1 MAYTATTPTVPHLS
15 SFGDHEGALLLA
27 RGSSSRT
34 PRALSARALLD
45 QELDAVLG
53 QARAPEELHACYRI
67 QDDNLRPPKPYGGAN
82 WVYPNQMEEAEQE
95 RVWVDNEPSDDYD
108 SDATLPVEG
117 EYAYATEAE
126 RATDHH
132 NHYQRR
138 APPPA
143 PPAAAPAA
151 VMSVR
156 VCLDWKPKMKKTW
169 GGVLPPSS
177 SSAIKKK
184 TTTKKKTLLMRVA
197 LPMVGVLDN
206 SKEEAT
212 LAHGALVKGMAGAKR
227 EERLALLKAARQLG
241 RATRRMGH
249 AIMDEVNRVIPVGQ
263 KPLSFGH
270 GVNDDVDLM
279 GTGKGVARHAAKIMA
294 ALDRLR
300 APANAANAA
309 ANGVLVRWPECLPR
323 GMLRCPELHP
333 YFDAWAAHAYYYHD
347 RK

>member
-1 MAYTATTPTVPHLS
+1 MAYTVTHLS
-15 SFGDHEGALLLA
+15 SFGDHEGALLA
-27 RGSSSRT
+27 RGSSRIT
-34 PRALSARALLD
+34 PRASSARALLD

-53 QARAPEELHACYRI
+53 QSRAPEELHACYRI
-67 QDDNLRPPKPYGGAN
+67 QDDNLRPPRPYGGAD

-95 RVWVDNEPSDDYD
+95 ERVWVDNEPSDYD

-126 RATDHH
+126 CATDH
-132 NHYQRR
+132 HYQRR
-138 APPPA
+138 APPA
-143 PPAAAPAA
+143 PPA

-156 VCLDWKPKMKKTW
+156 VCLEWKPKMPKTW
-169 GGVLPPSS
+169 GGVLPSS
-177 SSAIKKK
+177 SSASKKTIKK
-184 TTTKKKTLLMRVA
+184 TTTKKKTPLMRVA
-197 LPMVGVLDN
+197 LPVGVLDN
-206 SKEEAT
+206 GEEAT

-241 RATRRMGH
+241 RATRRMGQ
-249 AIMDEVNRVIPVGQ
+249 AIMVEVNRVIPVGQ
-263 KPLSFGH
+263 PLLGFGR

-279 GTGKGVARHAAKIMA
+279 GTGKGVARHAAQIMA

-309 ANGVLVRWPECLPR
+309 ANGVLVQWPECLPR

-333 YFDAWAAHAYYYHD
+333 YFDAWAAHVYHD
-347 RK
+347 RE

>member
-1 MAYTATTPTVPHLS
+1 MAYTATTPTVTHLSS
-15 SFGDHEGALLLA
+15 SFGDHEGALLA
-27 RGSSSRT
+27 RGSSRT

-67 QDDNLRPPKPYGGAN
+67 QDDNLRPPKPYGGAD

-95 RVWVDNEPSDDYD
+95 EQERVWVDNEPSDYD

-132 NHYQRR
+132 YHQRR
-138 APPPA
+138 APPA
-143 PPAAAPAA
+143 PPAPA
-151 VMSVR
+151 VSVR
-156 VCLDWKPKMKKTW
+156 VCLEWKPKMKTW

-184 TTTKKKTLLMRVA
+184 TTKKALLMRVA
-197 LPMVGVLDN
+197 LPVGVLDN
-206 SKEEAT
+206 GEEAT

-241 RATRRMGH
+241 RATRRMGQ
-249 AIMDEVNRVIPVGQ
+249 AIMVEVNRVIPVGQ
-263 KPLSFGH
+263 PLLGFGR

-279 GTGKGVARHAAKIMA
+279 GTGKGVARHAAQIMA

-309 ANGVLVRWPECLPR
+309 ANGVLVQWPECLPR

-333 YFDAWAAHAYYYHD
+333 YFDAWAAHVYHD
-347 RK
+347 RE

>member
-1 MAYTATTPTVPHLS
+1 MAFTATTPTVTHLSS
-15 SFGDHEGALLLA
+15 SFGDEGALDA
-27 RGSSSRT
+27 RGSSGT

-67 QDDNLRPPKPYGGAN
+67 QDDNLRPPKPYGGAD

-95 RVWVDNEPSDDYD
+95 QERVWVDNEPSDYD

-132 NHYQRR
+132 HQRR
-138 APPPA
+138 APPA
-143 PPAAAPAA
+143 PPAPT

-156 VCLDWKPKMKKTW
+156 VCLEWKPKMMPKMKTW

-177 SSAIKKK
+177 SAIKK
-184 TTTKKKTLLMRVA
+184 TKKTLLMRVA
-197 LPMVGVLDN
+197 LPVGVLDN
-206 SKEEAT
+206 GEEAT

-241 RATRRMGH
+241 RATRRMGQ

-263 KPLSFGH
+263 PLLGFGR

-300 APANAANAA
+300 APANAAAA
-309 ANGVLVRWPECLPR
+309 AADGVLVQWSECLPR
-323 GMLRCPELHP
+323 GMLSCPKLHA
-333 YFDAWAAHAYYYHD
+333 YLDAWAAHVY
-347 RK
+347 

>member
-1 MAYTATTPTVPHLS
+1 MAYTATTPTVTHL
-15 SFGDHEGALLLA
+15 SFGDNDGALLA
-27 RGSSSRT
+27 RGSSRT

-67 QDDNLRPPKPYGGAN
+67 QDDNLRPPKPYGGAD

-95 RVWVDNEPSDDYD
+95 ERVGVDNEPSDYD

-132 NHYQRR
+132 YHYQRR

-156 VCLDWKPKMKKTW
+156 VCLEWKPKMKTW

-177 SSAIKKK
+177 AIKKK
-184 TTTKKKTLLMRVA
+184 TTKKALLMRVA
-197 LPMVGVLDN
+197 LPVGVLDN
-206 SKEEAT
+206 GEEAT

-241 RATRRMGH
+241 RATRRMGQ
-249 AIMDEVNRVIPVGQ
+249 AIMVEVNRVIPVGQ
-263 KPLSFGH
+263 PLLGFGR

-309 ANGVLVRWPECLPR
+309 ANGVLVQWPECLPR

-333 YFDAWAAHAYYYHD
+333 YFDAWAAHVYHD
-347 RK
+347 RE

>member
-1 MAYTATTPTVPHLS
+1 MAFTATTPTVTHL
-15 SFGDHEGALLLA
+15 SFGDEGALLA
-27 RGSSSRT
+27 RGSSRT

-45 QELDAVLG
+45 QELDAALCNVA
-53 QARAPEELHACYRI
+53 QVSTPRTPTELHACYRI
-67 QDDNLRPPKPYGGAN
+67 QDDNLRPPKPYGGAD

-95 RVWVDNEPSDDYD
+95 ERVWVDNEPSDYD

-132 NHYQRR
+132 NHQRR

-156 VCLDWKPKMKKTW
+156 VCLEWKPKMMPKMKTW

-177 SSAIKKK
+177 AIKKK
-184 TTTKKKTLLMRVA
+184 TTKKKALLMRVA
-197 LPMVGVLDN
+197 LPVGVLDN
-206 SKEEAT
+206 GEEAT

-241 RATRRMGH
+241 RATRRMGQ
-249 AIMDEVNRVIPVGQ
+249 AIRDEVNKVIPVGQ
-263 KPLSFGH
+263 
-270 GVNDDVDLM
+270 LM
-279 GTGKGVARHAAKIMA
+279 
-294 ALDRLR
+294 
-300 APANAANAA
+300 PQ
-309 ANGVLVRWPECLPR
+309 
-323 GMLRCPELHP
+323 
-333 YFDAWAAHAYYYHD
+333 
-347 RK
+347 